1 MLSIQTRLITTA
13 IGVFLLAWLVSKVI
27 SSTAGWVTAV
37 ICLSI
42 LLTYQIWHASKLS
55 KILLTPKHDD
65 IPRAMGIWGEIY
77 YRLHKLTRAWRD
89 QVIDV
94 EQQHQRFIQ
103 AIQASPSGVV
113 MLNEDDQMEWCNAI
127 AGSHFGLNARRD
139 ALQRITHILRKPAFV
154 QYIVRQ
160 NYRDPIRL
168 TNMGLFE
175 EYTLDV
181 QIFPYGDKQKLILS
195 QDVSQIEKTDAMR
208 RDFVANVS
216 HELKTPLT
224 VLSGFLETVQELN
237 PSPEDRDR
245 YLELMNTQTGRMKTL
260 VDDLLTLAK
269 LEGNPEPP
277 ISQAFN
283 MSMLFARLKVD
294 AEGLSQGHHQITFE
308 NKTDKNI
315 LGDESEMYS
324 AFSNLV
330 FNAVRYTPEGGKIDV
345 VWEDTDS
352 GAEFSVTDTGP
363 GIAEEH
369 IPRLTERFYRIDRS
383 RSRET
388 GGTGLGMAIVKH
400 VISRHQGDLKIQSAL
415 GKGSRFSLTLTKS
428 RLSPSSAMSS
438 SQKLD

>member
-1 MLSIQTRLITTA
+1 MLSIQTRLISAA
-13 IGVFLLAWLVSKVI
+13 IGVLLVGWLVGELI
-27 SSTAGWVTAV
+27 STTAGWLTAV
-37 ICLSI
+37 ACLSI
-42 LLTYQIWHASKLS
+42 LLTYQLWHATKLS
-55 KILLTPKHDD
+55 KLLLSPKHAE

-89 QVIDV
+89 QIINV

-103 AIQASPSGVV
+103 AIQASPNGVV

-127 AGSHFGLNARRD
+127 AGAHFGLNARRD
-139 ALQRITHILRKPAFV
+139 AMQRITHILRKPAFV

-224 VLSGFLETVQELN
+224 VLAGFLETVQELDL
-237 PSPEDRDR
+237 SLEDRDR
-245 YLELMNTQTGRMKTL
+245 YLELMSIQTSRMKTL

-283 MSMLFARLKVD
+283 MGMLFARLKVD
-294 AEGLSQGHHQITFE
+294 AEGLSQGQHQINFL
-308 NKTDKNI
+308 NKSDKNI
-315 LGDESEMYS
+315 LGDEAEMYS

-345 VWEDTDS
+345 VWEDTDN

-400 VISRHQGDLKIQSAL
+400 VISRHQGDLKIHSVL
-415 GKGSRFSLTLTKS
+415 GEGSRFSLTLTKL
-428 RLSPSSAMSS
+428 RLSSSKLSS
-438 SQKLD
+438 